1 MFGSSLKNLVLVFAY
16 GLIFEVIFGF
26 ISPHIVKK
34 DKNTIEIRYIFGSTF
49 YLSTS
54 AIISTLSIIIFYISF
69 SGFFA
74 EKFSAATIL
83 VYLLLFFG
91 TIFVIGLEEAI
102 LYFSA
107 VAVDCLRSS
116 KMERNYRSKSFRV
129 IDERYERQNKSN

>member
-34 DKNTIEIRYIFGSTF
+34 DKNTIEIHYIFGSTF

-54 AIISTLSIIIFYISF
+54 TIISVLSIIIFYISF
-69 SGFFA
+69 SEFFVK
-74 EKFSAATIL
+74 KFSASTIL
-83 VYLLLFFG
+83 IYILLFLG
-91 TIFVIGLEEAI
+91 TIFVIGLEELI

-107 VAVDCLRSS
+107 VTADCLHSS
-116 KMERNYRSKSFRV
+116 KMERNYRNKSFRV